1 MIMNK
6 NQDQV
11 HDNSINILSRPM
23 LLEINEGSVRV
34 LKLHSVQYPLNGRV
48 DFDAVIQSL
57 SGGKI

>member
-6 NQDQV
+6 NRDQV

-23 LLEINEGSVRV
+23 LLEINERSVRV
-34 LKLHSVQYPLNGRV
+34 LKPHLMQYPLDGCV

-57 SGGKI
+57 SGCEI